1 MLFEPAHVTPLFV
14 YEGEIM
20 TELEIGE
27 LVELVP
33 ETAGITV
40 VPEVP
45 KPVFVLLLF
54 HV

>member
-1 MLFEPAHVTPLFV
+1 V

-27 LVELVP
+27 LVVLIPV
-33 ETAGITV
+33 TDGIRF

-54 HV
+54 HA